1 MGDYSGTTT
10 VAASEADLFDY
21 LSDVSNLP
29 KYFARMTSAAPGD
42 GEEVRTTARMPDG
55 TEAQGNAWFTVDQS
69 AKHIDWGSEGPSDYA
84 GRLDVTADGDGSTV
98 TVYLHT
104 TRAEGAEV
112 QDGIDETL
120 AKIKELVEQRG
131 VVG

>member
-10 VAASEADLFDY
+10 VSASEADLFDY
-21 LSDVSNLP
+21 LSDVGNLP
-29 KYFARMTSAAPGD
+29 RYFARMTSAAPGD
-42 GEEVRTTARMPDG
+42 GQEVRTTARMPDG
-55 TEAQGNAWFTVDQS
+55 TQVQGDAWFRVDQA

-104 TRAEGAEV
+104 TRGEGREV

-120 AKIKELVEQRG
+120 AKIKELVERG
-131 VVG
+131 AVD